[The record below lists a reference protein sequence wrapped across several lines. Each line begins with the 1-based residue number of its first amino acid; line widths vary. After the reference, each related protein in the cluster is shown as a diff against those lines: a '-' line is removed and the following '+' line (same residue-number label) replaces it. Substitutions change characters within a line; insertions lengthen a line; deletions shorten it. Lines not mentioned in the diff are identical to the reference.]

1 MSRTKNMK
9 LKQYITNKKPN
20 KYSIKGLEVEV
31 SNLGLMDYE
40 KTKSQ
45 IIKFQKVIPPFL
57 RRGIKKIV
65 IGTSDHMAKND
76 FSGMFRSGVIYL
88 SNSEQDETILDELV
102 HETAHSVEELHK
114 EDIYSDGEISRE
126 FIIKRE
132 ALWYRLKNKGFE
144 IPLDTF
150 LDLQY
155 SKEVD
160 YFLYKKVGYSTLR
173 SLSYDL
179 FFSPYAATSVREYFA
194 NAFEAYWL
202 REEPGR
208 LKKLSPKLY
217 NKIINITEL
226 EK

>member
-1 MSRTKNMK
+1 MK

-20 KYSIKGLEVEV
+20 KYSIKGLEVEI
-31 SNLGLMDYE
+31 LDPGLMDYE

-45 IIKFQKVIPPFL
+45 IIEFQKLVPPFL

-65 IGTSDHMAKND
+65 IGTSGHMDKND

-102 HETAHSVEELHK
+102 HETAHSVEELHR

-132 ALWYRLKNKGFE
+132 ALWHRLKNKGFE

-150 LDLQY
+150 LELQY

-160 YFLYKKVGYSTLR
+160 YFLYKKVGYPILR

-217 NKIINITEL
+217 NKIINITET

>member
-1 MSRTKNMK
+1 MK
-9 LKQYITNKKPN
+9 LKQYIINKKPN

-45 IIKFQKVIPPFL
+45 IIKFQKVIPSFL

-65 IGTSDHMAKND
+65 IGPSGHMDKND

-114 EDIYSDGEISRE
+114 EEIYSDGEISRE

-132 ALWYRLKNKGFE
+132 TLWQRLKDKGFE

-150 LDLQY
+150 LELQY

-160 YFLYKKVGYSTLR
+160 YFLYKKVGYPILR

-217 NKIINITEL
+217 NKVINITEM